1 MDILEDYFSNPD
13 VDLDKLDNHIKKDLI
28 MGYLILTK
36 SYILMLERFL
46 KITL

>member
-13 VDLDKLDNHIKKDLI
+13 VDLDKLDNHIKKTDLI

-36 SYILMLERFL
+36 SYILMLE
-46 KITL
+46 KIF